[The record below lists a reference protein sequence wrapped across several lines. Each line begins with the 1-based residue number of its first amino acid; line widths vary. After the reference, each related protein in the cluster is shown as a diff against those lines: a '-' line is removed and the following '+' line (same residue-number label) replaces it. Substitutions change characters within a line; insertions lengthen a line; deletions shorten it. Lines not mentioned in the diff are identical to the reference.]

1 MTLQWTRNAYIIS
14 IIIIIIVLLSLLKGM
29 CEVLNLGVPAKM
41 FLFCFASRAV
51 NKTFLQDQDQNFCF
65 RTKTKTSEIF
75 QDQDQALLCPC
86 SPVARPLGRHV
97 Q

>member
-1 MTLQWTRNAYIIS
+1 MMKDLMTLQWTRNADIIS

-51 NKTFLQDQDQNFCF
+51 NKTFFTRPRPGFL
-65 RTKTKTSEIF
+65 F
-75 QDQDQALLCPC
+75 QDQDQDFRNFPRPRPSLALPAL
-86 SPVARPLGRHV
+86 SGG
-97 Q
+97 